1 MSGVYG
7 IVRHPIY
14 SGGLI
19 GVGGFYVASGSL
31 VVLVTVTALY
41 FAVIRHR
48 LIFEERM
55 LVEEFGDEY
64 RDYMKKTWR
73 LIPFIY

>member
-1 MSGVYG
+1 
-7 IVRHPIY
+7 
-14 SGGLI
+14 
-19 GVGGFYVASGSL
+19 
-31 VVLVTVTALY
+31 VTALY